1 MRRPIPRPRA
11 VSATHTSFRDV
22 PWNMPYAD
30 ASLRRHEVGE
40 ERRFAF
46 LDRCTTTREP
56 IELMGI

>member
-1 MRRPIPRPRA
+1 
-11 VSATHTSFRDV
+11 
-22 PWNMPYAD
+22 MPYAD